1 MNFPILSSLILL
13 PIIGSLFLL
22 FSKDKNSN
30 TGKYVALFTSF
41 VNFLIS
47 IYLWYQF
54 DPTTS
59 DFQFVEDR
67 EWLKGF
73 INYKVGIDGISILFI
88 VLTSLITPLCI
99 ISVNNT
105 IKDRLRDF
113 LIAILV
119 MESLMIGVFCSLD
132 LVIFYLFFEAG
143 LIPMFLII
151 GIWGGTRR
159 VYSAFKF
166 FLYTLLGS
174 VLMLIAIISIYWI
187 SGTTDITQ
195 LYELGIDTK
204 YQNLLWLA
212 FFSSFAVKTPMW
224 PVHTWLPDAHV
235 EAPTAGSVLLAA
247 ILLKMAGYGFIRF
260 SLGLFP
266 VASDLFTP
274 LVYAL
279 SLIAIVYTSLVALM
293 QEDMKKLI
301 AYSSVAHMGFVTLG
315 IFTITQQGI
324 EGSIVQMI
332 SHGLVSAALFL
343 CVGVVYDRMHSR
355 LIATYGGLV
364 SVMPKYSI
372 LFMLFT
378 LAALGLPG
386 TSGFIGEFLILMGA
400 FKDNF
405 LVAVIASLGVIFGAA
420 YMLWLYRRVVFGE
433 VKNKE
438 LLKMPDLDKSEKFI
452 FIFLILLGVTTFCTY
467 FIVKNKCLFI
477 KNIDPKDIIFKKPNN
492 IAILNAPCGNVI
504 IELYPNISPN
514 AVQRFVTLIRSNAYE
529 NIAFHRVIENK
540 LIQAGDL
547 EFGKKGNLDYG
558 KIGTGKSGLGTIKSE
573 IDNNFNYTKGS
584 VGLAR
589 TFKND
594 TEDSQFFIILQD
606 EPLFE
611 GEYTPVGKV
620 IYGLE
625 VLKKIK
631 YGRRSEYILRPDFI
645 NWFKMLN

>member
-13 PIIGSLFLL
+13 PSVGALFLL
-22 FSKDKNSN
+22 FSKDNEKSN
-30 TGKYVALFTSF
+30 TVQYVAIFTSF

-47 IYLWYQF
+47 VYLWYLF
-54 DPTTS
+54 DPSTS
-59 DFQFVEDR
+59 EFQFIEDKVWIK
-67 EWLKGF
+67 EF

-88 VLTSLITPLCI
+88 ILTTFITPLCI
-99 ISVNNT
+99 LSVNST
-105 IKDRLRDF
+105 VKFRLRDF

-119 MESLMIGVFCSLD
+119 MESVMIGVFCSLD
-132 LVIFYLFFEAG
+132 LFVFYLFFEAG

-151 GIWGGTRR
+151 GIWGGNRR

-174 VLMLIAIISIYWI
+174 VLMLVAIISIYWI
-187 SGTTDITQ
+187 SGTTDVVQ
-195 LYELGIDTK
+195 LYELGIDKK

-266 VASDLFTP
+266 VASELFTP
-274 LVYAL
+274 LVYIL
-279 SLIAIVYTSLVALM
+279 SLVAIIYTSLVALM

-324 EGSIVQMI
+324 EGSIIQMI

-364 SVMPKYSI
+364 TVMPKYSV

-378 LAALGLPG
+378 LGAIGLPG
-386 TSGFIGEFLILMGA
+386 TSGFIGEFLVLMGA

-405 LVAVIASLGVIFGAA
+405 LVAIIASLGVIFGAA
-420 YMLWLYRRVVFGE
+420 YMLWLYRRVVFG
-433 VKNKE
+433 KLTNKG
-438 LLKMPDLDKSEKFI
+438 LLKIPDLNNSEKFI
-452 FIFLILLGVTTFCTY
+452 LWSL
-467 FIVKNKCLFI
+467 
-477 KNIDPKDIIFKKPNN
+477 
-492 IAILNAPCGNVI
+492 AIPVFFFGF
-504 IELYPNISPN
+504 YP
-514 AVQRFVTLIRSNAYE
+514 
-529 NIAFHRVIENK
+529 
-540 LIQAGDL
+540 
-547 EFGKKGNLDYG
+547 
-558 KIGTGKSGLGTIKSE
+558 
-573 IDNNFNYTKGS
+573 
-584 VGLAR
+584 
-589 TFKND
+589 
-594 TEDSQFFIILQD
+594 
-606 EPLFE
+606 EPLFNTIE
-611 GEYTPVGKV
+611 VSVKNLIDIYNSNLDINNFKV
-620 IYGLE
+620 INNG
-625 VLKKIK
+625 
-631 YGRRSEYILRPDFI
+631 
-645 NWFKMLN
+645 